1 MNRQDEIKR
10 IMIAGGLLIVA
21 VVMSVISW
29 MILPDAV
36 AMQFPGWNTGAP
48 AFPKFIAILIAF
60 GFSAVFSVFSVKHEE
75 GVKYAFI
82 GYALH
87 ILYWVCNL

>member
-1 MNRQDEIKR
+1 MNRQEEVNRIIKA
-10 IMIAGGLLIVA
+10 IALIAVA
-21 VVMSVISW
+21 IIMSVISW
-29 MILPDAV
+29 IILPDTV
-36 AMQFPGWNTGAP
+36 MMQFPGLQTGAP
-48 AFPKFIAILIAF
+48 PFPKFLAVLVAF
-60 GFSAVFSVFSVKHEE
+60 GFSAAFSVLSVKNEE

>member
-1 MNRQDEIKR
+1 MDRKEQVQR
-10 IMIAGGLLIVA
+10 VMIAGGLFIGA
-21 VVMSVISW
+21 IVMSVISW
-29 MILPDAV
+29 IILPDAV
-36 AMQFPGWNTGAP
+36 AMQFPGLSTGAP
-48 AFPKFIAILIAF
+48 AFPKFVAVLIAF
-60 GFSAVFSVFSVKHEE
+60 GFSAVFSLLSVRYEE

>member
-1 MNRQDEIKR
+1 MDRKEEVNRIIK
-10 IMIAGGLLIVA
+10 AGGLLIIA

-29 MILPDAV
+29 MILPNAV

-48 AFPKFIAILIAF
+48 AFPKFVAILIAF
-60 GFSAVFSVFSVKHEE
+60 AFSAVFAVFSVKHEE
-75 GVKYAFI
+75 AVKYAFI

>member
-1 MNRQDEIKR
+1 MDRKEEINRIIK
-10 IMIAGGLLIVA
+10 AGALLLVA
-21 VVMSVISW
+21 IVMSVISW

-36 AMQFPGWNTGAP
+36 SMQLPGLTTGAP
-48 AFPKFIAILIAF
+48 AFPKFVAVLIAF
-60 GFSAVFSVFSVKHEE
+60 LFSAVFSVLSVKYEE
-75 GVKYAFI
+75 GKKYALI

>member
-1 MNRQDEIKR
+1 MDRKEEVNRIIK
-10 IMIAGGLLIVA
+10 AGGLLLAA

-29 MILPDAV
+29 MILPDVV
-36 AMQFPGWNTGAP
+36 AMQFSGLSTGAP
-48 AFPKFIAILIAF
+48 AFPKLVAVLIAF
-60 GFSAVFSVFSVKHEE
+60 CFSAVFSVLSVKYEE

-82 GYALH
+82 GYGVH

>member
-1 MNRQDEIKR
+1 MNRKEEINR
-10 IMIAGGLLIVA
+10 ILIAGGLLIVA

-29 MILPDAV
+29 IILPDAV
-36 AMQFPGWNTGAP
+36 LMQFPGLQTGLP
-48 AFPKFIAILIAF
+48 AFPKFFAVLIAF
-60 GFSAVFSVFSVKHEE
+60 GFSAMFAVFSVKNEE
-75 GVKYAFI
+75 AVKFAFI

>member
-1 MNRQDEIKR
+1 MKQDDMKR
-10 IMIAGGLLIVA
+10 VMIAGALFLVG
-21 VVMSVISW
+21 VVLSVISW

-36 AMQFPGWNTGAP
+36 AMQFQGWQTGAP
-48 AFPKFIAILIAF
+48 AFPKFLAVLIAF
-60 GFSAVFSVFSVKHEE
+60 VFSSVFSVLSVKYEE

-87 ILYWVCNL
+87 ILYWICNL

>member
-1 MNRQDEIKR
+1 MNRKDEINR
-10 IMIAGGLLIVA
+10 IMIAGGLLLVA

-48 AFPKFIAILIAF
+48 AFPKFVAILIAF
-60 GFSAVFSVFSVKHEE
+60 LFSALFSVLSVKHEE